1 MIQLFI
7 ETLSDFRFL
16 CKKIHINC
24 LIFPPYDLKPPA
36 GPFPFSGQLRY
47 IRDIH
52 LGPKNEAGLLLQQH
66 MDQDKFSNRLILTYI
81 PINYFITQFSDFIGH
96 INYRYS
102 LLYLINILNYHF
114 IKLKSMVPSTIFKC
128 SELHF
133 CNLQSFLRPV
143 IL

>member
-1 MIQLFI
+1 MIQLFS

-66 MDQDKFSNRLILTYI
+66 MDQDKFSNYRLILTYI
-81 PINYFITQFSDFIGH
+81 PINYFLT
-96 INYRYS
+96 
-102 LLYLINILNYHF
+102 
-114 IKLKSMVPSTIFKC
+114 
-128 SELHF
+128 
-133 CNLQSFLRPV
+133 
-143 IL
+143 